1 MATAAAPKKTPVKS
15 SAPKK
20 VAAPTKAPQSGLSL
34 SVFDITGKAAGSVD
48 LPKEIF
54 DIEASPR
61 LIAHYVK
68 VYNTN
73 QRQGTVST
81 KTRAMVQ
88 SSTRTI
94 YRQKGTGRA
103 RHGAKSAPIFVGGGV
118 AFGPQPRE
126 YHASINKK
134 QRRRALFAALTIA
147 FKNNQ
152 LSGLSDSALAGE
164 PKTAR
169 VAGFLK
175 SRDLTGKKTLL
186 VLPKIEKN
194 AIVMS
199 SRNIQSIEVTDAQ
212 SLNAYV
218 VLSARAIVFAESAVD
233 ILKNHFLKTNE
244 N

>member
-1 MATAAAPKKTPVKS
+1 MVAPR
-15 SAPKK
+15 
-20 VAAPTKAPQSGLSL
+20 SGLAL
-34 SVFDITGKAAGSVD
+34 DVFDITGKTAGSVD

-61 LIAHYVK
+61 LIAQYVK

-81 KTRAMVQ
+81 KTRAMVEY
-88 SSTRTI
+88 STRKI

-126 YHASINKK
+126 YHSSINKK
-134 QRRRALFAALTIA
+134 QRRKALFAALTMA
-147 FKNNQ
+147 LKNNQ
-152 LSGLSDSALAGE
+152 LSGLSDAALTGE
-164 PKTAR
+164 TKTSR

-175 SRDLTGKKTLL
+175 SRELTGKKTLI

-194 AIVMS
+194 AMVMS
-199 SRNIQSIEVTDAQ
+199 SRNIPSVSLTDAQ

-218 VLSARAIVFAESAVD
+218 VLNARAIIFTESAVTM
-233 ILKNHFLKTNE
+233 LRNHFLKINE